1 VPPSM
6 TASAPCTR
14 TIVVREILNE
24 LSDISMHDRQFQRKV
39 GTGVPLDQ
47 PAIVVVGR
55 SWPDTADKAKCM
67 DTSPQGGYQFGRALH
82 KSGHCDRRSRRF
94 WIARKP
100 ETHLFSTAA
109 CSTGSCRVDCE
120 RELAPEPEAN
130 FRLGVLLP
138 GMYDRFLSL
147 VSPSGRSIGHTH
159 MPKFLR
165 IGVHQSNVS
174 GYTSKA
180 WWVRRVGSTVFL
192 KWGAVE
198 VHGVGDGRKIYW
210 TLPPRAKTIRCGTVQ
225 RAKDY
230 ARTAIAR
237 RRSHRYEPLAGNIAI
252 RRRPANRGA
261 ELEQALATI
270 LFVDIVRSTENA
282 ARLGDSR
289 WTQVMN
295 HYYAAVR
302 RELKTLRGKEV
313 VTTGDGLL
321 ATFDAPAS
329 GVRCATAI
337 REAVRTLGLE
347 IRVGLHAG
355 EYKVSGA
362 DVVGLAFHIGA
373 RVAAKARAG
382 EVLVSSAVKNLMSQS
397 GIRFKDRGVH
407 RLKGV
412 PERWRLYRV
421 EP

>member
-1 VPPSM
+1 
-6 TASAPCTR
+6 
-14 TIVVREILNE
+14 
-24 LSDISMHDRQFQRKV
+24 
-39 GTGVPLDQ
+39 
-47 PAIVVVGR
+47 
-55 SWPDTADKAKCM
+55 
-67 DTSPQGGYQFGRALH
+67 
-82 KSGHCDRRSRRF
+82 
-94 WIARKP
+94 
-100 ETHLFSTAA
+100 
-109 CSTGSCRVDCE
+109 
-120 RELAPEPEAN
+120 
-130 FRLGVLLP
+130 
-138 GMYDRFLSL
+138 
-147 VSPSGRSIGHTH
+147 

-230 ARTAIAR
+230 AKTAIAR
-237 RRSHRYEPLAGNIAI
+237 RRSHRYEPLPGNIAI
-252 RRRPANRGA
+252 RRRRANRGA

-270 LFVDIVRSTENA
+270 LFVDIVRSTEKA

-302 RELKTLRGKEV
+302 RELKNLRGKEV

-362 DVVGLAFHIGA
+362 AQA
-373 RVAAKARAG
+373 RRLTLGSSNLVYFCEPTLRTQLHMSVCGRLCLKNSLVERARA
-382 EVLVSSAVKNLMSQS
+382 
-397 GIRFKDRGVH
+397 R
-407 RLKGV
+407 
-412 PERWRLYRV
+412 
-421 EP
+421 

>member
-1 VPPSM
+1 
-6 TASAPCTR
+6 
-14 TIVVREILNE
+14 
-24 LSDISMHDRQFQRKV
+24 
-39 GTGVPLDQ
+39 
-47 PAIVVVGR
+47 
-55 SWPDTADKAKCM
+55 
-67 DTSPQGGYQFGRALH
+67 
-82 KSGHCDRRSRRF
+82 
-94 WIARKP
+94 
-100 ETHLFSTAA
+100 
-109 CSTGSCRVDCE
+109 
-120 RELAPEPEAN
+120 
-130 FRLGVLLP
+130 
-138 GMYDRFLSL
+138 MYNHIPFP
-147 VSPSGRSIGHTH
+147 VSPSGLSIGHTQ

-180 WWVRRVGSTVFL
+180 WWVRRVGATVFL

-198 VHGVGDGRKIYW
+198 VHGVGDGRKVYW
-210 TLPPRAKTIRCGTVQ
+210 TLAPRVKTIRCGTVQ

-230 ARTAIAR
+230 AKAAIAR
-237 RRSHRYEPLAGNIAI
+237 RRTHRYEPLAGNIAI
-252 RRRPANRGA
+252 RRRPANHRA
-261 ELEQALATI
+261 ELQQALATI
-270 LFVDIVRSTENA
+270 LVVDIVRSTEKA
-282 ARLGDSR
+282 ARLGDAR

-302 RELKTLRGKEV
+302 RELKALRGKEV

-321 ATFDAPAS
+321 ATFGAPIA

-362 DVVGLAFHIGA
+362 EVIGLAFHIGA

-382 EVLVSSAVKNLMSQS
+382 EVLVSSAVRDLMAKSE
-397 GIRFKDRGVH
+397 IRFKDRGAH
-407 RLKGV
+407 QLKGV

-421 EP
+421 EH

>member
-1 VPPSM
+1 
-6 TASAPCTR
+6 
-14 TIVVREILNE
+14 
-24 LSDISMHDRQFQRKV
+24 
-39 GTGVPLDQ
+39 
-47 PAIVVVGR
+47 
-55 SWPDTADKAKCM
+55 
-67 DTSPQGGYQFGRALH
+67 
-82 KSGHCDRRSRRF
+82 
-94 WIARKP
+94 
-100 ETHLFSTAA
+100 
-109 CSTGSCRVDCE
+109 
-120 RELAPEPEAN
+120 
-130 FRLGVLLP
+130 
-138 GMYDRFLSL
+138 
-147 VSPSGRSIGHTH
+147 

-198 VHGVGDGRKIYW
+198 VHGVGDKRKIYW
-210 TLPPRAKTIRCGTVQ
+210 TIPQEKTIRCGTLQ

-230 ARTAIAR
+230 VKNAIAR
-237 RRSHRYEPLAGNIAI
+237 RRSHRYEPLSGDIAI

-270 LFVDIVRSTENA
+270 LFVDIVRSTEKA

-302 RELKTLRGKEV
+302 RELKSLRGKEV

-321 ATFDAPAS
+321 ATFDTPAT
-329 GVRCATAI
+329 GIRCATAI

-362 DVVGLAFHIGA
+362 EVFGLAFHIGA

-382 EVLVSSAVKNLMSQS
+382 EVLVSSAVKDLMSQS
-397 GIRFKDRGVH
+397 EVRFKDRGVH
-407 RLKGV
+407 QLKGV

-421 EP
+421 DH